1 MRIGLIAPP
10 WVAVPPPAYGG
21 TEMVVDALARGYS
34 SAGHDV
40 TLYSTADATCP
51 VERRWTYEQG
61 RGDQIG
67 NMAVEA
73 RHVLDAYEA
82 LAGSD
87 LIHDHTL
94 LGPVVASHIC
104 TSPVVTTVH
113 SPFDEDLQH
122 LYRRPAQQIAVVA
135 ISHDQAARAG
145 LVRVTRVIHHG
156 IDLADVP
163 VGQGHGGY
171 VAFLG
176 RMTPDKGAHIAIR
189 AARAAGVPIRIA
201 SKIWAESEKRYFTEQ
216 IAPLARTPGVEL
228 LGELDA
234 PKKFDMLGG
243 ATALLAPLRWPEP
256 FGLFMIESL
265 AVGTPV
271 IAFPTGAA
279 PEIIQHATTGYLP
292 EDEPSMVSAIAQ
304 TDRIDR
310 NACRTSIAEHFSA
323 GRMVADYLTLFD
335 EILTGRLNRPQTTP
349 HHPQPPPDEPPA
361 AGSQPVR

>member
-51 VERRWTYEQG
+51 VERRWTYDRG

-67 NMAVEA
+67 NTAVEA

-201 SKIWAESEKRYFTEQ
+201 SKIWADSEQRYFTEQ
-216 IAPLARTPGVEL
+216 IAPLARTAGVEL
-228 LGELDA
+228 LGELDV
-234 PKKFDMLGG
+234 PQKFAMLGG

-256 FGLFMIESL
+256 FGLFMIEAL
-265 AVGTPV
+265 AAGTPV
-271 IAFPTGAA
+271 IAFPAGAA

-292 EDEPSMVSAIAQ
+292 EDEPGMVSAIAQ
-304 TDRIDR
+304 IDQIDR
-310 NACRTSIAEHFSA
+310 TACRASIAEHFSA
-323 GRMVADYLTLFD
+323 RRMVADYLTLFD
-335 EILTGRLNRPQTTP
+335 EILASRLHRPQTSPRTS
-349 HHPQPPPDEPPA
+349 PPPDEPQPA
-361 AGSQPVR
+361 SSQPGR